1 MAQDGW
7 SLLGQALGTKE
18 RRRLDKQDKMRGV
31 SRQIASSGMELTPQL
46 GGEAQQAASSLM
58 DGGMDQNQ
66 AFEQIFNN
74 PRYNPQA
81 TSLMDQQA
89 MAQDQQM
96 AEASLLQGE
105 RSLKNEVDVAKE
117 NRARTGEARAQQTFD
132 MNIAEGDRA
141 AQSQLQN
148 AARDIAVVQDYST
161 MLKEVGTETFKTQDR
176 GILGAQRFQMLDMI
190 RRTTEAGAL
199 QQAEIELFN
208 AIIPEYD
215 EWIKLT
221 TGEREGKLQQF
232 EYWMKTKAQDKALAA
247 GLTYADIPE
256 LGRTYQEM
264 TRPLPDGF
272 QSGM

>member
-1 MAQDGW
+1 MDLFTPHSVLRERRAAAAQQDQRVQDAEGLG
-7 SLLGQALGTKE
+7 LLARSTGQDTTAGLGMGVADMLQSSMGVPGAQAL
-18 RRRLDKQDKMRGV
+18 
-31 SRQIASSGMELTPQL
+31 I
-46 GGEAQQAASSLM
+46 
-58 DGGMDQNQ
+58 DQN
-66 AFEQIFNN
+66 N
-74 PRYNPQA
+74 PA
-81 TSLMDQQA
+81 L
-89 MAQDQQM
+89 QDQLM

-256 LGRTYQEM
+256 LGRTYQQM